1 MEIVFEDKALA
12 DQAVTAVEKRIHY
25 DDDDVNDP
33 SKVAAVTVE
42 DIANKAV

>member
-1 MEIVFEDKALA
+1 MEIVFEDKSLA

-25 DDDDVNDP
+25 DGDVNDP
-33 SKVAAVTVE
+33 SKTAVVTVE